1 MIVKHKTSVAPG
13 LQGPGQSLPV
23 HYRGRLEILNGGWES
38 LVVLSPNYPGNSGT
52 LGPACSHFKSFPL
65 RLTCSQ
71 SGCYGRFISPPLS
84 GNGLHDD
91 PGLRHQWGKHSF
103 FSSWRNDRVQGT
115 QLDRVILGLSLDSW
129 LGLLARESLSLASL

>member
-23 HYRGRLEILNGGWES
+23 HYRGRLEIPNSGWES
-38 LVVLSPNYPGNSGT
+38 LVVLSPNYPGNSGA

-71 SGCYGRFISPPLS
+71 SGCYERFISPPLS

-115 QLDRVILGLSLDSW
+115 QVDRVILGLSLDSR
-129 LGLLARESLSLASL
+129 GSLSLASL